1 MSRIGNKPI
10 TLPAKVDVTIDGQE
24 VKVKGAKG
32 ELSMTIHPEMSVA
45 RHEDGTILVK
55 RPTDERRHR
64 ALHGLTRALIANMV
78 KGVSEGFQITLIVE
92 GVGYTG
98 EVRSDKNL
106 VMRLGFSHEV
116 VIVPPPNVSFEVE
129 GKNPTLIR
137 VKGIDKQVVGQVAA
151 NIREWRPPE
160 PYLGKGI
167 RYSDEIIRR
176 KEGKAGKGK

>member
-1 MSRIGNKPI
+1 M
-10 TLPAKVDVTIDGQE
+10 DVTINGQE
-24 VKVKGAKG
+24 IKVKGAKG
-32 ELSMTIHPEMSVA
+32 ELTMSAHPEMIIE
-45 RHEDGTILVK
+45 RQDGVILVK

-78 KGVSEGFQITLIVE
+78 TGVSEGFQISLLVE

-98 EVRSDKNL
+98 EVRPNKDLAMK
-106 VMRLGFSHEV
+106 LGFSHEV
-116 VIVPPPNVSFEVE
+116 VVNPPPDISFEVE
-129 GKNPTLIR
+129 GKNPTTIR
-137 VKGIDKQVVGQVAA
+137 IKGIDKQVVGQVAA
-151 NIREWRPPE
+151 NIRSLRPPE